1 MKLAV
6 DDLITRRREIRIPSE
21 CPRCGSSLMREGSIK
36 VWEYQDQSRLAH
48 LTQPRCDGLAGL
60 PIEFEND
67 LPQQGESWLIL
78 SYECMKCGKRL
89 AAARS
94 EELCSESLGQEME
107 DYYKMRGEKHALV
120 QKLKSMRDA
129 VEMALRTEVEDG
141 P

>member
-6 DDLITRRREIRIPSE
+6 DDLITRRREVRIPNK
-21 CPRCGSSLMREGSIK
+21 CPKCGADLMLEGSIK
-36 VWEYQDQSRLAH
+36 VWEYQDQSRSAH
-48 LTQPRCDGLAGL
+48 LIETDGH
-60 PIEFEND
+60 PIEFEDD
-67 LPQQGESWLIL
+67 LPQQGESYLML
-78 SYECMKCGKRL
+78 SYQCMKCNQSL

-107 DYYKMRGEKHALV
+107 DYYKMKGEKHTLI
-120 QKLKSMRDA
+120 QRLKSMRDK